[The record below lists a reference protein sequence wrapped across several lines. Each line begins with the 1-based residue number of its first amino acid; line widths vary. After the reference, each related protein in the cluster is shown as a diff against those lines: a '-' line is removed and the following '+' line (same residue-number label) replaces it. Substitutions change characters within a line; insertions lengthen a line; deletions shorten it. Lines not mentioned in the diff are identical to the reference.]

1 MTART
6 RHALS
11 ILIRCA
17 ICALA
22 IYWLARTTEWEDFKQ
37 AIKAADW
44 RLVLVSLAVY
54 GPAPVVLALR
64 LRWLLVVH
72 GVSLSVWQAIKVTFA
87 GNFIIGTTP
96 FGTHGGDAL
105 KAYYIARDTPHKHE
119 AVTTVFVDRVIGV
132 ISLIGLA
139 GVVCLLNWRNP
150 AFSRWGQIIGL
161 AVLVMLVGGAVYFSN
176 RLRRLLRIDRLLRYM
191 LYLPLGAHLRRIDQ
205 AAFEFRNRSARVFG
219 GLLLTVVLQ
228 VIAIV
233 SHFLIGWG
241 LGMVGSED
249 NPWATF
255 PVYLAFVPIC
265 FLAGALPIGAMELTY
280 VQLFAHSA
288 GLGTPET
295 ATFLSLL
302 SRLTQLLWA
311 MPGFLVVLK
320 AGRPKPLSDS
330 EPDKQICIL
339 SSKDS

>member
-6 RHALS
+6 RQALS
-11 ILIRCA
+11 ILIRCG

-22 IYWLARTTEWEDFKQ
+22 VYWLARTTEWENFKQ
-37 AIKAADW
+37 AIQAADW
-44 RLVLVSLAVY
+44 RPVLANLAVF
-54 GPAPVVLALR
+54 GPTPVVLALR

-72 GVSLSVWQAIKVTFA
+72 GISLSVWQAVKVTFA

-132 ISLIGLA
+132 ISLVGLA

-150 AFSRWGQIIGL
+150 AFSKWGQIIGL
-161 AVLVMLVGGAVYFSN
+161 TVLVMLVGGAVYFSN
-176 RLRRLLRIDRLLRYM
+176 RLRRLLRIDRLLLYM

-205 AAFEFRNRSARVFG
+205 AVFEFRNRPGRVLG
-219 GLLLTVVLQ
+219 GLVLTVILQ

-233 SHFLIGWG
+233 SHFLIGCG
-241 LGMVGSED
+241 LNMVGD
-249 NPWATF
+249 DPWAAF

-280 VQLFAHSA
+280 VQLFAHTA

-320 AGRPKPLSDS
+320 AGRPKPISDS
-330 EPDKQICIL
+330 ETDKPICIL
-339 SSKDS
+339 SSEDS

>member
-1 MTART
+1 MTARA
-6 RHALS
+6 RRVLS
-11 ILIRCA
+11 TLVRIT

-22 IYWLARTTEWEDFKQ
+22 VYWLARTTQWEQFKQ
-37 AIKAADW
+37 AVSVADW
-44 RLVLVSLAVY
+44 RLVLASLAVF
-54 GPAPVVLALR
+54 GPTPVVLALR

-72 GVSLSVWQAIKVTFA
+72 GVSLSVWQAVKVTFA

-96 FGTHGGDAL
+96 FGTHGGDAM

-132 ISLIGLA
+132 ISLVGLA

-161 AVLVMLVGGAVYFSN
+161 TVLAMLVCGGVYFSN
-176 RLRRLLRIDRLLRYM
+176 RLRRMLWIDRLL
-191 LYLPLGAHLRRIDQ
+191 LYLPLGTHLRRIDQ
-205 AAFEFRNRSARVFG
+205 AAFEIRNRPARVVG

-228 VIAIV
+228 VIAII

-241 LGMVGSED
+241 LNMVGNGD
-249 NPWATF
+249 DPWATF

-288 GLGTPET
+288 GLGTAET

-302 SRLTQLLWA
+302 SRLIQLFWA
-311 MPGFLVVLK
+311 MPGLLVVLR
-320 AGRPKPLSDS
+320 AGRPKPIT
-330 EPDKQICIL
+330 EPGLPDTAATTEGE
-339 SSKDS
+339 SR

>member
-1 MTART
+1 MTARA
-6 RHALS
+6 RRVLS
-11 ILIRCA
+11 VLVRIT
-17 ICALA
+17 ICVLA
-22 IYWLARTTEWEDFKQ
+22 VYWLARTTQWGQFKR
-37 AIKAADW
+37 AISAADW
-44 RLVLVSLAVY
+44 RLVLVSLAVF
-54 GPAPVVLALR
+54 GPTPAVLALR

-72 GVSLSVWQAIKVTFA
+72 GVSLSVWRAIKVTFA

-96 FGTHGGDAL
+96 FGTHGGDAM

-132 ISLIGLA
+132 ISLVGLA

-150 AFSRWGQIIGL
+150 AFSRWGQVIGL
-161 AVLVMLVGGAVYFSN
+161 TVLAMLVGGGIYFSN
-176 RLRRLLRIDRLLRYM
+176 RLRRLLWIDRLL
-191 LYLPLGAHLRRIDQ
+191 LYLPLGVHIRRIDQ
-205 AAFEFRNRSARVFG
+205 AAFEFRNRPGRVVG

-241 LGMVGSED
+241 LNMVGED
-249 NPWATF
+249 PWATF
-255 PVYLAFVPIC
+255 PIYLAFVPIC
-265 FLAGALPIGAMELTY
+265 FLAGALPIGAMELIY

-302 SRLTQLLWA
+302 SRLIQLLWA
-311 MPGFLVVLK
+311 MPGALVVLK
-320 AGRPKPLSDS
+320 AGRPKPIPDPELS
-330 EPDKQICIL
+330 EPIVAADGQPR
-339 SSKDS
+339 